1 MKEYGIFVSSRT
13 KGKPLIYT
21 AVPLKESCISPR
33 KCSMTPWNCLLN
45 KHVFVAESTALF
57 ELVFF
62 NKHLHFKGSCYSSR
76 IVRSHP
82 LQRINNKAFPSW
94 KEQIR
99 PPPPPPENET
109 WAPPI
114 PSKTKTKKKQQI
126 KMENWK
132 KNNSQR
138 VLAGTPFKHVYFF
151 FLEGGIISYFLR
163 EALSFIFWQGESQ
176 KGRSIRV
183 HEPIK

>member
-1 MKEYGIFVSSRT
+1 MKHE
-13 KGKPLIYT
+13 P
-21 AVPLKESCISPR
+21 
-33 KCSMTPWNCLLN
+33 
-45 KHVFVAESTALF
+45 
-57 ELVFF
+57 
-62 NKHLHFKGSCYSSR
+62 
-76 IVRSHP
+76 
-82 LQRINNKAFPSW
+82 
-94 KEQIR
+94 
-99 PPPPPPENET
+99 
-109 WAPPI
+109 PPI

-132 KNNSQR
+132 KKTILSESS
-138 VLAGTPFKHVYFF
+138 LGPPFKHVYFV